1 MTLAPIFAAVVIG
14 LSIGRLRRGRIAAVA
29 RTKLRLKLLFVLAFG
44 SGLAVDLIDLPRPGI
59 WAIAGLAAGLAFAVR
74 NLHLTGMVVIAVGIT
89 ANLLPVAVTGS
100 TPVLE
105 SALVDAGM
113 VAEVDLD
120 RVSLDGART
129 LVGDSSGW
137 NLLGDIIPVA
147 AADQVMSFGDLIVL
161 LGMVNV
167 IANLMLQ
174 RRPRRVPSSALASLE
189 TLGWYESS
197 AKDGSIIE
205 LATELRP
212 VEASDQ
218 RQLASALSSSRTSPA
233 QL

>member
-1 MTLAPIFAAVVIG
+1 VAFAPIIAAVLIG
-14 LSIGRLRRGRIAAVA
+14 LFIGRLRRGRITAVA
-29 RTKLRLKLLFVLAFG
+29 RTRLRLKSLFVIAFG
-44 SGLAVDLIDLPRPGI
+44 CGLAVDPIDLPRPGI

-74 NLHLTGMVVIAVGIT
+74 NLHLAGMVVIAVGIT
-89 ANLLPVAVTGS
+89 ANLLPVAITGS
-100 TPVLE
+100 TPVLG
-105 SALVDAGM
+105 SALVEADM
-113 VAEVDLD
+113 VAAVDLD

-129 LVGDSSGW
+129 LVDDSSGW

-161 LGMVNV
+161 VGMVSV
-167 IANLMLQ
+167 ISNLMLQ

-189 TLGWYESS
+189 TLGWCESS
-197 AKDGSIIE
+197 ARNGSIIE

-212 VEASDQ
+212 VEASD
-218 RQLASALSSSRTSPA
+218 RRHLVGALSSSRASPA